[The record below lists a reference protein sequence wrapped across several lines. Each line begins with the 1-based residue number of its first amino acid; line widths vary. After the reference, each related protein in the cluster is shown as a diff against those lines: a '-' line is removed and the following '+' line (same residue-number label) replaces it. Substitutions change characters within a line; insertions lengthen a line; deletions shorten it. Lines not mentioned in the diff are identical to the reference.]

1 VIGKRSKAARE
12 GLDHVRFLSRL
23 AELELID
30 RERRM
35 VESRI
40 RAPPSVRRLRKLAAC
55 VFRRRRV
62 STGSASPPFRRA
74 TSRSFSNRGS
84 RIWRR
89 PRQYYCSGLL
99 LWVIPAPARPTPVWR
114 SASRPV
120 PFGELRSGVPVS
132 VFTAAG
138 LVHQLREARERLLK
152 LQVQL
157 AAVKRLII
165 DERGYVPLLS
175 SSKGTDRRGN
185 AFRDLPP
192 AS

>member
-1 VIGKRSKAARE
+1 MSASSRVSPSLNSSIVNGAWSRAA
-12 GLDHVRFLSRL
+12 S
-23 AELELID
+23 A
-30 RERRM
+30 RRQ
-35 VESRI
+35 VFAGYASL
-40 RAPPSVRRLRKLAAC
+40 PAC